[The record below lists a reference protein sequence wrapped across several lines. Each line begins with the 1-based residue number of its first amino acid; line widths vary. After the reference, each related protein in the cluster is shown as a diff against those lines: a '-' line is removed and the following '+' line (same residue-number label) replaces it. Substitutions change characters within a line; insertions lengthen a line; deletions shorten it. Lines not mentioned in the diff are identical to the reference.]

1 MIKNSESAARPLGR
15 RRLLVGAGTAALAAG
30 IVGTVGTVGTVGA
43 VGAEPASAAVPTPH
57 GDGTTGGGESTL
69 VAHPNSSPIVT
80 TIASPP
86 ISGYT
91 YRTVCMYDFTPFD
104 PNAKLT
110 WGGYGT
116 YSAGTASSVRAT
128 MEIPA
133 GALVRDIEYYLY
145 NNTGSNFYPDLYLY
159 APGYGSISPV
169 GGSVPVPSGGGIV
182 AARAVVGQQGPYPV
196 GARLVV
202 SINTPNTGLVQINGA
217 RVGFSQGAA
226 QMGLLPEPV
235 RVYDSRTGGGQ
246 IGRLVTRRITLPA
259 NLVPAGASG
268 VIINL
273 TAVNGAGAGYL
284 KIASAAAGLPA
295 ASAINFGVGEAVAN
309 ALVVAISANRQ
320 LNITASIPVDVIV
333 DLTGVIA

>member
-1 MIKNSESAARPLGR
+1 MIKNSESAAPSLGR

-30 IVGTVGTVGTVGA
+30 LVGTVGT
-43 VGAEPASAAVPTPH
+43 EPASAAIPVPH

-69 VAHPNSSPIVT
+69 IAHPDSSPIT
-80 TIASPP
+80 ATPIASAP

-116 YSAGTASSVRAT
+116 YSAGTATQVRAT

-133 GALVRDIEYYLY
+133 GALVRDIEFYLY
-145 NNTGSNFYPDLYLY
+145 NNTGSTFYPDLFLY

-169 GGSVPVPSGGGIV
+169 GAYVAVPSGGGIV
-182 AARAVVGQQGPYPV
+182 AARGVVAQQGPYPV
-196 GARLVV
+196 GGRLVV

-226 QMGLLPEPV
+226 QLGLLPGPV
-235 RVYDSRTGGGQ
+235 RVYDSRSGGGK
-246 IGRLVTRRITLPA
+246 IGRLVTRTITLPA

-273 TAVNGAGAGYL
+273 TAVNGAGPGYL
-284 KIASAAAGLPA
+284 KIASAAVGLPA
-295 ASAINFGVGEAVAN
+295 ASAINFGVGDAVAN
-309 ALVVAISANRQ
+309 ALVVAISRTRQ